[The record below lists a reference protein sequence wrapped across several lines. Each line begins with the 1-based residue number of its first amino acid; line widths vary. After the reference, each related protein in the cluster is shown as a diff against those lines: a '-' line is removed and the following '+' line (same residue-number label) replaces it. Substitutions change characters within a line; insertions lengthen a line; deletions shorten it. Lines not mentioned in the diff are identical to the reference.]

1 MGQLRLLPF
10 LELMYAAHVRAA
22 SLSPVLLLQLVVAA
36 EVQVSK
42 PSDKVPSRFNK
53 FAAIVMVQARLSEIP
68 ACLAKARV
76 LLSIQS
82 RKQSIFLRAWIM
94 VSIYV
99 SAKRAI
105 LVQRAH
111 LVTSWFKLRSSL
123 IPTSSVMVQI
133 FKPICT
139 YRYHKQCWVLTST

>member
-1 MGQLRLLPF
+1 MAQLRLLPF

-22 SLSPVLLLQLVVAA
+22 SLSLVLLLQLAVAA

-42 PSDKVPSRFNK
+42 PSDKAPSRFNK
-53 FAAIVMVQARLSEIP
+53 FAAIVMAQDRLSETP
-68 ACLAKARV
+68 ACLAKERALR
-76 LLSIQS
+76 SIQS
-82 RKQSIFLRAWIM
+82 RRPSIFQKVLIM

-99 SAKRAI
+99 SAKRVI

-111 LVTSWFKLRSSL
+111 QVTLWFKLRSSL